1 MKYNPLIVIQY
12 FLDCGLPVPVTE
24 YQFDASGVRKFRFDF
39 CWPDKMV
46 ALECEGGVWSGGA
59 HGRGSGIVRDIQK
72 YNLAARQGWR
82 VLRCQPRDLCN
93 LETVKMLKECLT

>member
-1 MKYNPLIVIQY
+1 MKYNPYIVIQY
-12 FLDCGLPVPVTE
+12 FLACHLPAPATE

-46 ALECEGGVWSGGA
+46 ALECEGGVWTRGA

-82 VLRCQPRDLCN
+82 LQRKNPKRVYL
-93 LETVKMLKECLT
+93 